1 MTLRTRLLLT
11 LVPAVLLLSMAA
23 ILVAFSY
30 TEETLLQQ
38 INRAGYRLTH
48 SNAKEFDLLF
58 ETSRKVAE
66 GIALAMGQEEQL
78 EKSRVTSL
86 LLHTLKQNPSVF
98 GSTVAL
104 LPEATPLG
112 RFAPYLYRRDDGL
125 HTKSLASAEYDY
137 TAWEWF
143 RQPLERRQG
152 VWGEPYFDEGGGNV
166 MMITYSAPI
175 RHGEKYAGVAT
186 VDISL
191 ENLLSQVRSLRVGG
205 TGYAFIVT
213 GNGRLIAHPG
223 EGLLSAKT
231 LARYADEEKSGYFRI
246 LQAMVRAGESEP
258 RELIERVNNKP
269 GWAFSAPIPS
279 MGGHLIITYPSDEIL
294 SPLHELKK
302 RMLLAAA
309 IVAAFILLIIPWVSS
324 SVTSP
329 LRRLVSRT
337 EEYSRGDFGK
347 QLDERSGPT
356 EMRHL
361 SKAFNRMGGAIIDHI
376 ETVRRTTAEKERYHQ
391 ELEIAAGIQQ
401 DILPRRFPPFDELTE
416 RLDVYGITRP
426 AREIGGDYYDF
437 FRLHGG
443 RIAVVVADVSGKGAA
458 AALFMAMTHTLIRD
472 IAARRVPPAEVL
484 RRANRA
490 LAEDNPSS
498 MFVTLLYGEYDP
510 FSGQIKLC
518 SAGHNPPLVLGI
530 NGRSRQLDL
539 PVRLPLGAMPDTT
552 YQALDLTLGEGD
564 VLVLYTDGIT
574 EASDVNDN
582 EWGMERFAGA
592 LRGFSGDMR
601 SLTDH
606 LLRRVDEF
614 AAGREQHDDITLLL
628 LKRLQAG
635 NAPAS
640 QIDEEQ
646 TIRLILPARTDVLAK
661 VALITENMARDT
673 GLNEQD
679 IQQFILAL
687 DEVVSNVIMHAYKG
701 AQGNTFELALIPR
714 TEGLEAV
721 VIDYGTP
728 FDFEGEMEGYD
739 GEVTLESPIG
749 GIGLFLARRAVDRLT
764 YEPGADEG
772 NRMSLFKSCSD
783 DNHSETLPM

>member
-66 GIALAMGQEEQL
+66 GIALGVGQEQQL
-78 EKSRVTSL
+78 EKSRVTSYIRR
-86 LLHTLKQNPSVF
+86 TLKQNPSVY

-112 RFAPYLYRRDDGL
+112 RFAPYLYRRGEKL
-125 HTKSLASAEYDY
+125 LTKTLASAEYDY
-137 TAWEWF
+137 TGWDWF

-166 MMITYSAPI
+166 MMITYSVPI
-175 RHGEKYAGVAT
+175 RRGQEYAGVAT

-223 EGLLSAKT
+223 KGLLSAKT
-231 LARYADEEKSGYFRI
+231 LSRYADEERSGYFRI
-246 LQAMVRAGESEP
+246 LHTMVKAGDSET
-258 RELIERVNNKP
+258 RELVDRVNSKS
-269 GWAFSAPIPS
+269 GWAFSSPIPS
-279 MGGHLIITYPSDEIL
+279 MGGHLVIIYPSDEIL
-294 SPLHELKK
+294 RPLHELKK

-347 QLDERSGPT
+347 QLDEGSGPT
-356 EMRHL
+356 EMRLL
-361 SKAFNRMGGAIIDHI
+361 SRAFNRMGGAITDHI
-376 ETVRRTTAEKERYHQ
+376 ETVRRTTAERERYHQ

-401 DILPRRFPPFDELTE
+401 EILPRRFPPFDELAE
-416 RLDVYGITRP
+416 HLDIYGITRP
-426 AREIGGDYYDF
+426 AREVGGDYYDF
-437 FRLHGG
+437 FRLHGA
-443 RIAVVVADVSGKGAA
+443 RVALVVADVSGKGAA

-484 RRANRA
+484 RRANRV

-510 FSGQIKLC
+510 FSGQMRLS

-552 YQALDLTLGEGD
+552 YEEVVLTLGEGE

-582 EWGMERFAGA
+582 EWGMKRFAGA
-592 LRGFSGDMR
+592 LRGFSEDMR

-635 NAPAS
+635 SDPACR
-640 QIDEEQ
+640 IDDERI
-646 TIRLILPARTDVLAK
+646 IRLTLPARTEVLAK
-661 VALITENMARDT
+661 VALITESVARDA

-679 IQQFILAL
+679 AQHFILAL

-701 AQGNTFELALIPR
+701 ALGNAFELALIPSA
-714 TEGLEAV
+714 EGLEAV
-721 VIDYGTP
+721 VIDYGIP
-728 FDFEGEMEGYD
+728 FDFEGEVEGYD

-772 NRMSLFKSCSD
+772 NRMSLFKSRSD
-783 DNHSETLPM
+783 DCRSDKSGT

>member
-1 MTLRTRLLLT
+1 MNLRTRLLLT

-23 ILVAFSY
+23 ILMAFSY

-38 INRAGYRLTH
+38 INRAGYSLTY
-48 SNAKEFDLLF
+48 SNAKEIDVLF

-66 GIALAMGQEEQL
+66 GIALGVGQEQQL

-86 LLHTLKQNPSVF
+86 LRRTLKQNPLVY

-112 RFAPYLYRRDDGL
+112 QFAPYLYRRDGEL
-125 HTKSLASAEYDY
+125 LTKTLASAEYDY
-137 TAWEWF
+137 TSWEWF
-143 RQPLERRQG
+143 RRPLERRQG

-175 RHGEKYAGVAT
+175 QRGQEYAGVAT

-191 ENLLSQVRSLRVGG
+191 ENLLSRIRSLRVGG

-213 GNGRLIAHPG
+213 GSGRLIAHPG
-223 EGLLSAKT
+223 EGILSANT
-231 LARYADEEKSGYFRI
+231 LSRYADKEKSDYFRI
-246 LQAMVRAGESEP
+246 LHTMVSAGDTET
-258 RELIERVNNKP
+258 RELVDRVNSKS
-269 GWAFSAPIPS
+269 GRAFSSPIPS
-279 MGGHLIITYPSDEIL
+279 MGGHLVIIYPSDEIL

-309 IVAAFILLIIPWVSS
+309 IVAGFILLIIPWVSS

-329 LRRLVSRT
+329 LRRLVSLT

-347 QLDERSGPT
+347 QLDEKSGPT

-361 SKAFNRMGGAIIDHI
+361 SRAFNRMGSAIIDQI

-401 DILPRRFPPFDELTE
+401 DILPRRFPPFDELAE
-416 RLDVYGITRP
+416 HLDIYGITRP
-426 AREIGGDYYDF
+426 AREVGGDYYDY

-443 RIAVVVADVSGKGAA
+443 KIAVVVADVSGKGAA

-484 RRANRA
+484 RRANRV

-518 SAGHNPPLVLGI
+518 SAGHNPPLVRGI
-530 NGRSRQLDL
+530 NGHSRQLDL
-539 PVRLPLGAMPDTT
+539 PVRLPLGAMHDTS
-552 YQALDLTLGEGD
+552 YQALDLTLEEGE

-574 EASDVNDN
+574 EASDLNDN
-582 EWGMERFAGA
+582 EWGMERFASA
-592 LRGFSGDMR
+592 LSGLSGDMR

-614 AAGREQHDDITLLL
+614 ATGREQHDDITLLL
-628 LKRLQAG
+628 LKRLEGG
-635 NAPAS
+635 NTPVS

-646 TIRLILPARTDVLAK
+646 TIRLILPAHNDVLAK
-661 VALITENMARDT
+661 VALITGSVARDT
-673 GLNEQD
+673 GLSEQD
-679 IQQFILAL
+679 AQRFVLAL
-687 DEVVSNVIMHAYKG
+687 DEVVSNVIMHAYGG
-701 AQGNTFELALIPR
+701 APGNTFELVLIPR
-714 TEGLEAV
+714 DEGLEAV
-721 VIDYGTP
+721 VIDSGTP
-728 FDFEGEMEGYD
+728 FDFEEEVERYD
-739 GEVTLESPIG
+739 GEVNLDSPIG
-749 GIGLFLARRAVDRLT
+749 GIGLFLAKRSLDRLT
-764 YEPGADEG
+764 YEPGADDG
-772 NRMSLFKSCSD
+772 NRMFLYKSRSD
-783 DNHSETLPM
+783 DSLLNCTRN